1 MLAPSGPGRNSALR
15 PFNNAYLNA
24 AHAGERST
32 QTQGA
37 RASFDSFTASSDAP
51 VSDSFRNQME
61 VVGRLAQDVR
71 TANSTGD
78 IQALRQKIAD
88 GSYVPDAATTAASIL
103 MMGV

>member
-32 QTQGA
+32 QTQSA
-37 RASFDSFTASSDAP
+37 RASFDSFTASSDAE
-51 VSDSFRNQME
+51 VSNAYRNQME
-61 VVGRLAQDVR
+61 VVGRLTQEVR

-78 IQALRQKIAD
+78 IQALRQRVAD
-88 GSYVPDAATTAASIL
+88 GSYVPDPAAIAASIFK
-103 MMGV
+103 MGV

>member
-32 QTQGA
+32 QVQGA

-51 VSDSFRNQME
+51 VSDSFRSQME
-61 VVGRLAQDVR
+61 VVGRLTQEIR

-78 IQALRQKIAD
+78 IQALRQRVAD
-88 GSYVPDAATTAASIL
+88 GTYIPDPAAIAASIVK
-103 MMGV
+103 MGV